1 MKSKKLVSIVISLYN
16 EEENIEKLFEELHKV
31 ELEISNKVNIEYIC
45 VNDGSKDH
53 TLSLLSKQMKKYKN
67 IKIFN
72 FYRNFGHEIAMTAG
86 MEYAKG
92 DAVIF
97 MDGDLQHPPKF
108 VKEMVEYWLEG
119 YKVILTKKITKD
131 KEKSF
136 IYKMF
141 STFYYYII
149 NQLSDFEIPKDF
161 PDFRLLDRDEVEVLK
176 KIDEHDRMFRGML
189 NFIGYKNYK
198 IIEFEVPKRFAGK
211 TKYNF
216 KKSLGLAVDSIVQ
229 FSTKPLRFATYLG
242 VISIIVATI
251 LGVNTLIEY
260 LFFNHQRT
268 GYATTLIV
276 ILFMNSIQ
284 FIILGIV
291 GEYIGKIHIEVK
303 KRPLYFGEL
312 IEIHN

>member
-31 ELEISNKVNIEYIC
+31 ESEISKEVDIEYIC
-45 VNDGSKDH
+45 VNDGSSDH
-53 TLSLLSKQMKKYKN
+53 TLSLLSKQMQKSKN
-67 IKIFN
+67 LKIFN

-86 MEYAKG
+86 MEQSSG

-97 MDGDLQHPPKF
+97 MDGDLQHPPSYIKD
-108 VKEMVEYWLEG
+108 MVGYWLEG
-119 YKVILTKKITKD
+119 YSVVLTKKISKD
-131 KEKSF
+131 DDKSL
-136 IYKMF
+136 IYKIL
-141 STFYYYII
+141 SNCYYYGI
-149 NQLSDFEIPKDF
+149 NKLSDFEIPKDF
-161 PDFRLLDRDEVEVLK
+161 PDFRLLDRTEVEILK

-198 IIEFEVPKRFAGK
+198 TIEFEVPKRFAGK

-216 KKSLGLAVDSIVQ
+216 RKSLGLAVDSVLQ

-242 VISIIVATI
+242 VISIIIATA
-251 LGVNTLIEY
+251 LGVDTLAEY
-260 LFFNHQRT
+260 LFYNNHRS

-276 ILFMNSIQ
+276 ILFMSSIQ

-312 IEIHN
+312 LENNS